1 MTAPV
6 AATAVRALVADA
18 AAPFPLDAFALDR
31 FDSRSR
37 AFRLDGIEENR

>member
-6 AATAVRALVADA
+6 ATTAVRALVADA
-18 AAPFPLDAFALDR
+18 AAPFALDR

>member
-6 AATAVRALVADA
+6 ATTAVRALVSDAD
-18 AAPFPLDAFALDR
+18 APFPLDAFVLDR
-31 FDSRSR
+31 FSSRSR